1 MAKSKKFYVAG
12 DPIKHSQ
19 SPMIHNEFAS
29 QFEMSIEY
37 LKIEVSKND
46 LRQFLSKSI
55 ANGISGI
62 NFTLPLKEE
71 AYHLVDKHSRR
82 AAFARAVN
90 TIWVSGEDVCSDNTD
105 GIGLVRDLEKN
116 IGISLSNKRVLI
128 AGAGGAARGI
138 LGPILD
144 QLPSLITVTNRTR
157 ERSVS
162 LSALAPKKNVQILD
176 WGEEPQEPFDLIL
189 NCTSLS
195 LSGREPNIKAS
206 SIHKDTVCYDL
217 SYGRDLTSFEK
228 WAFRVGATS
237 VFNGLGMLVEQ
248 AAEAFYLWH
257 GIFPDT
263 EPVIDKLKRKN
274 IPD

>member
-1 MAKSKKFYVAG
+1 MTKLKRFYVAG

-19 SPMIHNEFAS
+19 SPMIHDEFAS

-37 LKIEVSKND
+37 LKMKVSKND
-46 LRQFLSKSI
+46 LRRFLAKSV
-55 ANGISGI
+55 AEGITGI
-62 NFTLPLKEE
+62 NVTLPLKEV
-71 AYHLVDKHSRR
+71 AYQLVDKHSRR

-90 TIWVSGEDVCSDNTD
+90 TIWISGEDVFSDNTD

-116 IGISLSNKRVLI
+116 LGVSLCNKRVLI
-128 AGAGGAARGI
+128 VGAGGAARGI

-144 QLPSLITVTNRTR
+144 QLPSLVTVTNRTR

-162 LSALAPKKNVQILD
+162 LSALAPKKNVQVLD
-176 WGEEPQEPFDLIL
+176 WGEESLEPFDLIL

-195 LSGREPNIKAS
+195 LSGKDPNIKES

-217 SYGRDLTSFEK
+217 SYGRDPTSFEK
-228 WAFRVGATS
+228 WAFRVGAIS

-257 GIFPDT
+257 GVFPDT
-263 EPVIDKLKRKN
+263 EPVIDKLKGKSK
-274 IPD
+274 PD